1 MRSDQLIILFIK
13 APLPGDVKSRLAA
26 GIGEE
31 AALGLYRMLVL
42 DAVEMLG
49 ETNSPVHYYYSPA
62 HAGEAISSLVGADRV
77 LRPQAGADLGS
88 RMEHAFRD
96 AFAEGFSRVVL
107 VGSDL
112 PELEPMIISEAFDA
126 LKQEDAVLGPAA
138 DGGYYLI
145 GFRRETILSGV
156 FHGIAWS
163 TPTVFEETMKTMH
176 ANALRVHVLPQ
187 LHDLDTAADLKALWE
202 RNRNGIRKSRAWE
215 YIERH
220 QKTLFAFHRNLE

>member
-1 MRSDQLIILFIK
+1 MHADRLILLFLK
-13 APLPGDVKSRLAA
+13 APLPGNVKSRLAA

-49 ETNSPVHYYYSPA
+49 ETNYPAHYYYSPA
-62 HAGEAISSLVGADRV
+62 DAGEAITSLLGAGRV

-88 RMEHAFRD
+88 RMEHAFHD

-112 PELEPMIISEAFDA
+112 PELDPLIISEAFDA
-126 LKQEDAVLGPAA
+126 LEQEDAVLGPAA

-145 GFRRETILSGV
+145 GFRKETMLSDV

-187 LHDLDTAADLKALWE
+187 LHDLDTAVDLKAFWE
-202 RNRNGIRKSRAWE
+202 RNRTGSRRSRFVQ
-215 YIERH
+215 YIEKHR
-220 QKTLFAFHRNLE
+220 KTLFAFHRNLA